1 MERFLELGQS
11 FALPPGGSW
20 ADHQLSVGVEAE
32 PEEMELEPLA
42 LQKVIEEESE
52 QQA

>member
-20 ADHQLSVGVEAE
+20 ADHRLSVGGKAE
-32 PEEMELEPLA
+32 PEGREVEA
-42 LQKVIEEESE
+42 SRKVIEGESE
-52 QQA
+52 GEA